1 MFFDKPKQEYKQ
13 NKPPFRSTKA
23 AFWKNETAF
32 GECPNAVLIFC
43 GFLFYSGEWGVVFFE
58 SKGLVCRLWLWHKEK
73 KTIGR
78 IVLPIVFLC
87 VALCD

>member
-32 GECPNAVLIFC
+32 VECPNAVLVACKIR
-43 GFLFYSGEWGVVFFE
+43 LIQILLTYHKGVDMCVGIALLCPAAFVKKFF
-58 SKGLVCRLWLWHKEK
+58 
-73 KTIGR
+73 
-78 IVLPIVFLC
+78 
-87 VALCD
+87 A

>member
-32 GECPNAVLIFC
+32 GFSQTAFC
-43 GFLFYSGEWGVVFFE
+43 CFEDFCSNRASGE
-58 SKGLVCRLWLWHKEK
+58 LW
-73 KTIGR
+73 
-78 IVLPIVFLC
+78 F
-87 VALCD
+87 